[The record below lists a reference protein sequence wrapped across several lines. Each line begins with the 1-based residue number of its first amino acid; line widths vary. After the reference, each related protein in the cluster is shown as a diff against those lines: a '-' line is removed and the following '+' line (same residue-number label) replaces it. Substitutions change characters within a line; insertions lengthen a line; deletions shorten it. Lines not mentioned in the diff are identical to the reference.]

1 MNPTRIVLNAYFE
14 RLCDLLE
21 GAKPR
26 TDERLKKLLDDE
38 IDEKNYPITEAEK
51 FTAYLEAAAAFFDER
66 LESYNPIGIQ
76 WTMPT
81 PTTEEAFQIESI
93 LDWYDSRPEFDT
105 LCRAARQKAQRLDA
119 GSEDPDQLLQKLSEE
134 LINQCGAYPDKS
146 IIQTYQ
152 THPQLNHL
160 PDYIVSC
167 LIEQIISDR
176 PA

>member
-1 MNPTRIVLNAYFE
+1 MNPTRVILNAYFE

-21 GAKPR
+21 EAKPR
-26 TDERLKKLLDDE
+26 THERLEELLNNE
-38 IDEKNYPITEAEK
+38 INEKNYPIPEPEK
-51 FTAYLEAAAAFFDER
+51 FIAYLEAAAAFYDER

-105 LCRAARQKAQRLDA
+105 LCRAARRKAKRL
-119 GSEDPDQLLQKLSEE
+119 EPDSKNADRLLQKLANE
-134 LINQCGAYPDKS
+134 LINQCGAYPNKT

-167 LIEQIISDR
+167 LIEQIISEP

>member
-1 MNPTRIVLNAYFE
+1 MNPTRVVLNAYFE

-26 TDERLKKLLDDE
+26 TDERLKKLLNDE
-38 IDEKNYPITEAEK
+38 IDERNYHIAEAEK

-81 PTTEEAFQIESI
+81 PTAEEAFQIESI

-105 LCRAARQKAQRLDA
+105 LCRTARRKARRFEP
-119 GSEDPDQLLQKLSEE
+119 GSEESDRLLQKLADE
-134 LINQCGAYPDKS
+134 LINECGAYPNKT

-152 THPQLNHL
+152 TQPQLNHL

-167 LIEQIISDR
+167 LIEKIITEH

>member
-1 MNPTRIVLNAYFE
+1 MNPTRIILNAYFE

-21 GAKPR
+21 AAEHLAHDRIKELLTNEINKR
-26 TDERLKKLLDDE
+26 NFNITD
-38 IDEKNYPITEAEK
+38 PEK
-51 FTAYLEAAAAFFDER
+51 FTAYLEAATAFFAER

-81 PTTEEAFQIESI
+81 PTAEEAFQIESI

-105 LCRAARQKAQRLDA
+105 LCRAAHQKAQHLDQ
-119 GSEDPDQLLQKLSEE
+119 SSNDPATPLQKLADE
-134 LINQCGAYPDKS
+134 LIKKCGAYPNKS

-152 THPQLNHL
+152 SHPQLNHL
-160 PDYIVSC
+160 PDYIVSR
-167 LIEQIISDR
+167 LIEQIITNP